1 MKKSSIM
8 MLALSGTMLVGCTQ
22 SEYIG
27 EAPQQNGNEIVFSG
41 ASGKMTRATSNTG
54 SVAEKLDGQIKFYGV
69 KKTGTTDAATYA
81 NVFEDYVLWFDNTNI
96 TTSNPDGDW
105 EYVDVAGHPYGTT
118 PTTGVTKKDQ
128 FIKYWDFATDE
139 YNFVAGSPVEAF
151 TYALNGK
158 GEIATAT
165 VTGIAGHLNPGTAKI
180 TTNPIYIANPVKV
193 GKADYKK
200 DVLFRFTRQQSYV
213 RVGVFETIPGYKI
226 TAIKFYEMDENGKW
240 TTTSKNNV
248 TLASTTKNYFTGA
261 ENATATI
268 TYNWTDTT
276 YTFAYTDETPFEQQ
290 NNWFGGALTGVPA
303 TTSTEATVAN
313 LYGTDGDMASTGYFT
328 VLPTNSATTAT
339 PLLVKCD
346 YTLEGLDGNDIIN
359 VKGATAAIPAAY
371 AKWAANTSYTYLFKI
386 SDNTNGSTGEEG
398 DGKEGLFPITFDAA
412 VIEVEDGTAQGTVTT
427 VSTPSITTYQEGFA
441 VEDNNE
447 TTGENEKVMKYVAGK
462 AIYVTVQ
469 NDETGA
475 LEVLTD
481 KVTVFKLDGPK
492 TEADLILTAPKE
504 TSAVTDWKVGT
515 GETVGAVTYEAGKYG
530 SFTPADGYYAI
541 QYEYADGAFAYKVVE
556 VK

>member
-27 EAPQQNGNEIVFSG
+27 DAPQQNGNEIVFSG
-41 ASGKMTRATSNTG
+41 ASGKMTRATSNEGT
-54 SVAEKLDGQIKFYGV
+54 VAQKLDGQIKFYGV
-69 KKTGTTDAATYA
+69 KKTKTTYA
-81 NVFEDYVLWFDNTNI
+81 DVFKDYILWSQGGA

-105 EYVDVAGHPYGTT
+105 EYVGPETQPYGSDNKTI
-118 PTTGVTKKDQ
+118 GKAQ
-128 FIKYWDFATDE
+128 YIKYWDFATDE

-151 TYALNGK
+151 TYTKADN

-226 TAIKFYEMDENGKW
+226 TAIKFYKMDEAGAW
-240 TTTSKNNV
+240 TTTSSNNV
-248 TLASTTKNYFTGA
+248 TLASTTKEYFTGA

-276 YTFAYTDETPFEQQ
+276 YTFAYTAGTTFVQQ
-290 NNWFGGALTGVPA
+290 NNWFGGKLEKGVPA
-303 TTSTEATVAN
+303 TTSTEASVAN
-313 LYGTDGDMASTGYFT
+313 LYGTDVDMASTGYFT
-328 VLPTNSATTAT
+328 VIPTNSATIAA

-386 SDNTNGSTGEEG
+386 SDNTNGTTGEVG
-398 DGKEGLFPITFDAA
+398 TDPEGLFPITFGAA
-412 VIEVEDGTAQGTVTT
+412 VVEVEDGTAQGTVTT

-441 VEDNNE
+441 AA
-447 TTGENEKVMKYVAGK
+447 KKYVAK
-462 AIYVTVQ
+462 KPIYVTAQ

-475 LEVLTD
+475 LYE
-481 KVTVFKLDGPK
+481 LDGKVEVFSLGTTAK
-492 TEADLILTAPKE
+492 TEADLILTAP
-504 TSAVTDWKVGT
+504 TGT
-515 GETVGAVTYEAGKYG
+515 NMFTLNGAAGNKVGAVTYEEGKYG
-530 SFTPADGYYAI
+530 SFTPTAAGYYAI
-541 QYEYADGAFAYKVVE
+541 QYEYAAGAYAYKVVE

>member
-1 MKKSSIM
+1 MNKSSIM

-27 EAPQQNGNEIVFSG
+27 EALQQNGNEIVFSG
-41 ASGKMTRATSNTG
+41 ASGKMTRATSNEGT
-54 SVAEKLDGQIKFYGV
+54 VAQKLDGQIKFYGV
-69 KKTGTTDAATYA
+69 KKTDATYA
-81 NVFEDYVLWFDNTNI
+81 DVFQNYILWSQGGA

-105 EYVDVAGHPYGTT
+105 EYVGPETQPYGSDNKTI
-118 PTTGVTKKDQ
+118 GKAQ
-128 FIKYWDFATDE
+128 YIKYWDYSTDE

-151 TYALNGK
+151 TYNKGAN

-180 TTNPIYIANPVKV
+180 ITNPIYIANPVKV

-226 TAIKFYEMDENGKW
+226 TDIKFYSKKNGKW
-240 TTTSKNNV
+240 TDPTENV
-248 TLASTTKNYFTGA
+248 TLVSETENYFTGA
-261 ENATATI
+261 TDATATI

-276 YTFAYTDETPFEQQ
+276 YTFAYTAGTTFVQQ
-290 NNWFGGALTGVPA
+290 NNWFGGKLENGVPA

-313 LYGTDGDMASTGYFT
+313 LYGTDVDMASTGYFT
-328 VLPTNSATTAT
+328 VIPTTSDLDAA

-346 YTLEGLDGNDIIN
+346 YTLKGLDGNDIIN

-371 AKWAANTSYTYLFKI
+371 AKWAPNTSYTYLFKI

-398 DGKEGLFPITFDAA
+398 DGKEGLFPITFNAA
-412 VIEVEDGTAQGTVTT
+412 VVEVEDGTAQGTVTT
-427 VSTPSITTYQEGFA
+427 VSTPSITTYQVGFA
-441 VEDNNE
+441 DAN
-447 TTGENEKVMKYVAGK
+447 KMKYVANEP
-462 AIYVTVQ
+462 IYVTVQ
-469 NDETGA
+469 NDEDGA
-475 LEVLTD
+475 LYE
-481 KVTVFKLDGPK
+481 LDGKVKVFALDGAK
-492 TEADLILTAPKE
+492 TEADLILTAPTAGE
-504 TSAVTDWKVGT
+504 TTFAVGT

-530 SFTPADGYYAI
+530 SFTPGAAGYYAI
-541 QYEYADGAFAYKVVE
+541 QYMTKAADATTPASYAYKVVCVE
-556 VK
+556 

>member
-1 MKKSSIM
+1 M

-27 EAPQQNGNEIVFSG
+27 EALQQNGNEIVFSG
-41 ASGKMTRATSNTG
+41 ASGKMTRATSNEGT
-54 SVAEKLDGQIKFYGV
+54 VAQKLDGQIKFYGV
-69 KKTGTTDAATYA
+69 KKTDATYA
-81 NVFEDYVLWFDNTNI
+81 DVFQNYILWSQGGA

-105 EYVDVAGHPYGTT
+105 EYVGPETQPYGSDNKTI
-118 PTTGVTKKDQ
+118 GKAQ
-128 FIKYWDFATDE
+128 YIKYWDYSTDE

-151 TYALNGK
+151 TYNKGAN

-180 TTNPIYIANPVKV
+180 ITNPIYIANPVKV

-226 TAIKFYEMDENGKW
+226 TDIKFYSKKNGKW
-240 TTTSKNNV
+240 TDPTENV
-248 TLASTTKNYFTGA
+248 TLVSETENYFTGA
-261 ENATATI
+261 TDATATI

-276 YTFAYTDETPFEQQ
+276 YTFAYTAGTTFVQQ
-290 NNWFGGALTGVPA
+290 NNWFGGKLENGVPA

-313 LYGTDGDMASTGYFT
+313 LYGTDVDMASTGYFT
-328 VLPTNSATTAT
+328 VIPTTSDLDAA

-346 YTLEGLDGNDIIN
+346 YTLKGLDGNDIIN

-371 AKWAANTSYTYLFKI
+371 AKWAPNTSYTYLFKI

-398 DGKEGLFPITFDAA
+398 DGKEGLFPITFNAA
-412 VIEVEDGTAQGTVTT
+412 VVEVEDGTAQGTVTT
-427 VSTPSITTYQEGFA
+427 VSTPSITTYQVGFA
-441 VEDNNE
+441 DAN
-447 TTGENEKVMKYVAGK
+447 KMKYVANEP
-462 AIYVTVQ
+462 IYVTVQ
-469 NDETGA
+469 NDEDGA
-475 LEVLTD
+475 LYE
-481 KVTVFKLDGPK
+481 LDGKVKVFALDGAK
-492 TEADLILTAPKE
+492 TEADLILTAPTAGE
-504 TSAVTDWKVGT
+504 TTFAVGT

-530 SFTPADGYYAI
+530 SFTPGAAGYYAI
-541 QYEYADGAFAYKVVE
+541 QYMTKAADATTPASYAYKVVCVE
-556 VK
+556 